1 MGRLLR
7 MSRSALYKYSQIGR
21 RPPHH
26 HPQKKNKKGGENDS
40 LSQQPFYMD
49 RTVLSAPRLP
59 ALGTLTSE
67 ASEYTDRMY
76 LFLPMIPPAYT
87 EKARSNRIRAEK
99 RSLGNGVREDKI
111 IQPISFV

>member
-21 RPPHH
+21 RPPTTTS
-26 HPQKKNKKGGENDS
+26 KKKRGENES
-40 LSQQPFYMD
+40 LSQQPFDMD